1 MVKECIK
8 QYFELHEP
16 YRFDPA
22 DITATIYVICTAMK
36 AIGADCSLLMLTGAM
51 IGALTCWKARR
62 VNLVVLNVTLLIFN
76 VLCIV

>member
-1 MVKECIK
+1 MVKKCIE

-22 DITATIYVICTAMK
+22 DITAAIYVICTIMK
-36 AIGADCSLLMLTGAM
+36 AAGANCSLLMLIGAT
-51 IGALTCWKARR
+51 IGALSCWKARR
-62 VNLVVLNVTLLIFN
+62 INLVVLNVTLLIFN

>member
-1 MVKECIK
+1 MKKCIE

-22 DITATIYVICTAMK
+22 DITATIYVICTIMK
-36 AIGADCSLLMLTGAM
+36 AIRADCSLFMLTGAI
-51 IGALTCWKARR
+51 IGTLSCWKARR
-62 VNLVVLNVTLLIFN
+62 INLIVLNITLLIFN